1 MKKIAIVGTEGVPAK
16 YGGFETLADNL
27 AVYREQQ
34 NLQVDLTIFCSNFSK
49 VKRSRDRY
57 KGARL
62 EYIALSAHGISS
74 VFYDVFSILKSL
86 MKGVDVLLILG
97 VSGSIVIP
105 VVKMVSKCK
114 VITNIDGVEWKRE
127 KWGYASKLFL
137 RFSEFIAVKFS
148 DVVVADNQG
157 IVEHVLNQYLK
168 SSLLIPYGGDH
179 ALNVESSSAEY
190 LCLPDSY
197 HLTICRIEPENNLEM
212 ILLAFSKNTDQNI
225 VIAGNWTNSD
235 FGITL
240 KQQFS
245 SYGNLILLDPI
256 YDIGVLK
263 TLRAGAEGYIHG
275 HGAGGTNPSL
285 VEMMHFGLPIY
296 LFDCIYNRHTTQNN
310 GLYFSC
316 AEDLIILLNTSD
328 KADFSRKGQEMKT
341 IANQKYTWDTV
352 ANAYFQLFLKESMQ
366 IKNLAE

>member
-1 MKKIAIVGTEGVPAK
+1 MKKIAIVGTAGVPAE

-34 NLQVDLTIFCSNFSK
+34 NLQVDLTIFCSNLSG
-49 VKRSRDRY
+49 VKRSQDLY

-74 VFYDVFSILKSL
+74 VFYDVYSIFKSL
-86 MKGVDVLLILG
+86 MKGVDVLVILG
-97 VSGSIVIP
+97 LSGSIVIP
-105 VVKMVSKCK
+105 LVKMVSNCR

-127 KWGYASKLFL
+127 KWGYASKIFL
-137 RFSEFIAVKFS
+137 RFSELIAVKFS

-157 IVEHVLNQYLK
+157 IVEHVKSQYRK
-168 SSLLIPYGGDH
+168 SSLLISYGGDH
-179 ALNVESSSAEY
+179 AINVESSSAEY
-190 LCLPDSY
+190 LCLPDPY
-197 HLTICRIEPENNLEM
+197 YLTICRIEPENNLEM

-225 VIAGNWTNSD
+225 VIVGNWNNSD
-235 FGITL
+235 FGTAL
-240 KQQFS
+240 KKQFN

-256 YDIGVLK
+256 YDIGILK

-275 HGAGGTNPSL
+275 HSAGGTNPSL

-296 LFDCIYNRHTTQNN
+296 LFNCSYNRHTTENK

-316 AEDLIILLNTSD
+316 AEDLVILLNTFD
-328 KADFSRKGQEMKT
+328 KADFRRKGQEMKA
-341 IANQKYTWDTV
+341 IANENYTWDTV
-352 ANAYFQLFLKESMQ
+352 ANAYFQLFLK
-366 IKNLAE
+366 K